1 MLEIQNLKKSFKGK
15 GGKTKVVLN
24 DISFSLPDKG
34 MYFIVGKSGSGK
46 STLLNLIGGLDT
58 PDSGEIILDGRC
70 INKLDSNELLSYRS
84 STIGFVFQEYNLIN
98 DISVESNIRLAADRT
113 IDDGEIQSLLDK
125 YDLSEFK
132 NKRVNLLSGGEKQ
145 RVSLI
150 RALIKNPRLILCDEP
165 TGALDSENSKKVF
178 EYLKE
183 ASKDRLVLV
192 VSHDRESADKY
203 GDGLIEII
211 DGEIKKY
218 SLNTSIEVNTELQ
231 NINVTKRIKLSFN
244 KRKDLIASLFRNR
257 KLRFIA
263 IIFVFLCSFSLLGIT
278 NSITSYN
285 EDEATLKSM
294 YSKGSNSL
302 AFKKNLYNSNNS
314 YNKLFEFND
323 DDISSVKSKVDT
335 IIPVSSFLSSK
346 AINNGKGTFQI
357 NSKDDQDSY
366 LECYVGGSVE
376 IDDDFLDKTKLTLS
390 YGSLP
395 SNDDE
400 IVISDFF
407 ADMYRRFGLIEEDKS
422 ITKIDSLD
430 QLLGEKVRFNK
441 MNSIYSSLPQSYKIV
456 GILDTYYDSDFFDD
470 AFKNSSD
477 DEYWNKRS
485 LLQEEAKYSLYN
497 LAYFNYG
504 FLSKYKINEIFNDYF
519 MPFESGTSLYI
530 NCNSSLETITTRVVV
545 ITPVSK
551 LDSSLYTLKD
561 DLDDKENIVVLEKD
575 FFESLSKN
583 TYFESDFNSFDLYS
597 ESLDFKSKFNIG
609 GYTTDDYGKGKGYIY
624 VSDSLYS
631 KIIEKAKPYI
641 TPYSEIIYPF
651 TGNLGKDLSALND
664 IKTNV
669 TDVSI
674 KFDRFDFT
682 KWKGSSVTSNRFY
695 YESRK
700 KSAWL
705 MDIIKIV
712 EYVSWGFVAIC
723 SLFLLLSIIDLIQ
736 KSIKKIGVLWSLG
749 YSILDIS
756 SLFLIVESILLGIAF
771 LFSLVICYLGIWLA
785 NSLLLTNALYINN
798 LFNFGIVQ
806 IGYILLVLVVCVL
819 VGFGLSI
826 LRIKHTKVVD
836 VISDRK

>member
-1 MLEIQNLKKSFKGK
+1 M
-15 GGKTKVVLN
+15 
-24 DISFSLPDKG
+24 
-34 MYFIVGKSGSGK
+34 
-46 STLLNLIGGLDT
+46 
-58 PDSGEIILDGRC
+58 
-70 INKLDSNELLSYRS
+70 LSYRS

-218 SLNTSIEVNTELQ
+218 SLNTSREVNTELQ

-376 IDDDFLDKTKLTLS
+376 IDDGFLDKTKLTLS

-407 ADMYRRFGLIEEDKS
+407 ADMYR
-422 ITKIDSLD
+422 
-430 QLLGEKVRFNK
+430 
-441 MNSIYSSLPQSYKIV
+441 
-456 GILDTYYDSDFFDD
+456 
-470 AFKNSSD
+470 
-477 DEYWNKRS
+477 
-485 LLQEEAKYSLYN
+485 
-497 LAYFNYG
+497 
-504 FLSKYKINEIFNDYF
+504 
-519 MPFESGTSLYI
+519 
-530 NCNSSLETITTRVVV
+530 
-545 ITPVSK
+545 
-551 LDSSLYTLKD
+551 
-561 DLDDKENIVVLEKD
+561 
-575 FFESLSKN
+575 
-583 TYFESDFNSFDLYS
+583 
-597 ESLDFKSKFNIG
+597 
-609 GYTTDDYGKGKGYIY
+609 
-624 VSDSLYS
+624 
-631 KIIEKAKPYI
+631 
-641 TPYSEIIYPF
+641 
-651 TGNLGKDLSALND
+651 
-664 IKTNV
+664 
-669 TDVSI
+669 
-674 KFDRFDFT
+674 
-682 KWKGSSVTSNRFY
+682 
-695 YESRK
+695 
-700 KSAWL
+700 
-705 MDIIKIV
+705 
-712 EYVSWGFVAIC
+712 
-723 SLFLLLSIIDLIQ
+723 
-736 KSIKKIGVLWSLG
+736 
-749 YSILDIS
+749 
-756 SLFLIVESILLGIAF
+756 
-771 LFSLVICYLGIWLA
+771 
-785 NSLLLTNALYINN
+785 
-798 LFNFGIVQ
+798 
-806 IGYILLVLVVCVL
+806 
-819 VGFGLSI
+819 
-826 LRIKHTKVVD
+826 
-836 VISDRK
+836 